1 MTSAIT
7 IAIVEDHK
15 ALREIFA
22 EHLQNEEFNVF
33 ECSCAEEL
41 DEYYVD
47 NKADILIL
55 DVNLPGESGTS
66 IAKRYRNAYPAIHI
80 IMLTVRADVK
90 DKILGY
96 ESGADIYLPKPV
108 SADELS
114 AAINAIRRRII
125 SLKGGDGFPQLDVV
139 KRTITNQLL
148 KIDLSQTELS
158 MIKGLIEA
166 PDHSLEYW
174 QLLELIGKEVNETN
188 KASLT
193 VYIHRLNNKLEE
205 LGIPDP
211 AIKSLWKVGYQL
223 TTDIVI
229 L

>member
-1 MTSAIT
+1 MSPSLS
-7 IAIVEDHK
+7 IAVVEDHK
-15 ALREIFA
+15 ALREVFV
-22 EHLQNEEFNVF
+22 EHLQNEGDHVF
-33 ECSCAEEL
+33 ACSCAEEL
-41 DEYYVD
+41 DEFYVA

-55 DVNLPGESGTS
+55 DVNLPGENGIS
-66 IAKRYRNAYPAIHI
+66 IAKRYRNAYPSIHI

-90 DKILGY
+90 DKIIGY

-114 AAINAIRRRII
+114 AAINSIRRRVIGLRG
-125 SLKGGDGFPQLDVV
+125 SNGAPQLDVL
-139 KRTITNQLL
+139 KRTISNQLL
-148 KIDLSQTELS
+148 KIEISQTELA

-174 QLLELIGKEVNETN
+174 QLLELIGKETNDKN
-188 KASLT
+188 KATLT

-211 AIKSLWKVGYQL
+211 AIKSLWKLGYQL
-223 TTDIVI
+223 TSDIII

>member
-1 MTSAIT
+1 MSPPLN

-15 ALREIFA
+15 ALREIFSD
-22 EHLQNEEFNVF
+22 HLRNEGFSVV

-41 DEYYVD
+41 DEYYVQ
-47 NKADILIL
+47 NKADLLIL
-55 DVNLPGESGTS
+55 DVNLPGESGFS
-66 IAKRYRNAYPAIHI
+66 IANRYRGAYPTVHI

-90 DKILGY
+90 DKIQGY

-114 AAINAIRRRII
+114 AAVLAIQRRVMSVRDK
-125 SLKGGDGFPQLDVV
+125 SDAPQLDIL
-139 KRTITNQLL
+139 KRTLSNQLL
-148 KIDLSQTELS
+148 QVELSQTELS
-158 MIKGLIEA
+158 LIKGLIEA

-174 QLLELIGKEVNETN
+174 QLLELLNKEVNDKN
-188 KASLT
+188 KGSLT

-205 LGIPDP
+205 LGFPDP
-211 AIKSLWKVGYQL
+211 AIKSLWKFGYQL
-223 TTDIVI
+223 TSDIII

>member
-1 MTSAIT
+1 MSPSLS
-7 IAIVEDHK
+7 IAVVEDHK
-15 ALREIFA
+15 ALREVFV
-22 EHLQNEEFNVF
+22 EHLRNEGDQVF
-33 ECSCAEEL
+33 DCSCAEEL
-41 DEYYVD
+41 DEFYVA

-55 DVNLPGESGTS
+55 DVNLPGENGIS
-66 IAKRYRNAYPAIHI
+66 IAKRYRNAYPSIHI

-90 DKILGY
+90 DKIIGY

-114 AAINAIRRRII
+114 AAINSIRRRV
-125 SLKGGDGFPQLDVV
+125 LGLRGANGAPQLDVL
-139 KRTITNQLL
+139 KRTISNQLL
-148 KIDLSQTELS
+148 KIELSQTELA

-174 QLLELIGKEVNETN
+174 QLLELIGKETNDKN
-188 KASLT
+188 KATLT

-211 AIKSLWKVGYQL
+211 AIKSLWKLGYQL
-223 TTDIVI
+223 TSDIII